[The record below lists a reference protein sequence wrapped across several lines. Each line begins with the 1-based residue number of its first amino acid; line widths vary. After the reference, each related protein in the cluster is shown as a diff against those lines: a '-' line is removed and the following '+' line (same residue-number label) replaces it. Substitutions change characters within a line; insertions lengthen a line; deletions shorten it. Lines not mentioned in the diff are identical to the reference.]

1 MATVCDAGLHTE
13 GVSCYSDYYE
23 NGRHEIKRRA
33 ARFALFLCVCVV
45 FPPVII
51 VFSET
56 VLVTF

>member
-23 NGRHEIKRRA
+23 NGRHVSLFRV
-33 ARFALFLCVCVV
+33 ARFCAFLCVCVV
-45 FPPVII
+45 FLPVII

-56 VLVTF
+56 VFVTF